1 VTTAEKRKW
10 DGTLRAAGPTR
21 LVEAPGD
28 AVAWYVA
35 AGSERSHP
43 AKGET
48 ERVADHELWVAVPGG
63 WWVLCGS
70 SSGSGSGDIERY
82 VLHAAAPFVAPDS
95 DIVCWVDLD
104 LDYEVEGDDVALED
118 EAQFHAHARSMSYP
132 DEVVRGAWAGISAIA
147 PRYTTG
153 EWPFDGWM
161 SRCLSAQVAAGRGED
176 RPTG

>member
-10 DGTLRAAGPTR
+10 DGSLRTVGPAR
-21 LVEAPGD
+21 VVEAPGD

-48 ERVADHELWVAVPGG
+48 ERVADHELWVAVPGE
-63 WWVLCGS
+63 WWVLCGTAT
-70 SSGSGSGDIERY
+70 GFGDIERY
-82 VLHAAAPFVAPDS
+82 VLHAATPFLAPQS
-95 DIVCWVDLD
+95 DVVSWVDLD

-118 EAQFHAHARSMSYP
+118 EAQFHNHARSMSYP
-132 DEVVRGAWAGISAIA
+132 DDVVRGAWAGISAVA

-161 SRCLSAQVAAGRGED
+161 GRCLADAIAAER
-176 RPTG
+176 